1 MFNFI
6 SSKPFISIYL
16 FYFMSFEKKCFA
28 LAKIL
33 SQFFDKYFQKK
44 SFVIGAVFL
53 AWPFK
58 FKQLWKLN
66 WMFYVLL
73 SPTFEKSGSDKKV
86 FTRVQKYIFQ
96 YTFHDIHT
104 HTCAWEGEEKLIQV
118 CARWSERKISTLK
131 FISVQMY
138 CSVFLWCWWWWWW
151 CTKIIHFLCEKWGIN
166 KFK

>member
-1 MFNFI
+1 MLILYPPNLWFSIFI
-6 SSKPFISIYL
+6 L
-16 FYFMSFEKKCFA
+16 FHVFA

-73 SPTFEKSGSDKKV
+73 SPTFEKSGSDTK
-86 FTRVQKYIFQ
+86 
-96 YTFHDIHT
+96 TFHIPVFKNTFSNIPFMIFTLT
-104 HTCAWEGEEKLIQV
+104 HAWEGEEKLIQV
-118 CARWSERKISTLK
+118 CARWSERKNSTLK

-138 CSVFLWCWWWWWW
+138 CSVFLWWWRWW
-151 CTKIIHFLCEKWGIN
+151 CTKRIHYVCEKWRIKN
-166 KFK
+166 I